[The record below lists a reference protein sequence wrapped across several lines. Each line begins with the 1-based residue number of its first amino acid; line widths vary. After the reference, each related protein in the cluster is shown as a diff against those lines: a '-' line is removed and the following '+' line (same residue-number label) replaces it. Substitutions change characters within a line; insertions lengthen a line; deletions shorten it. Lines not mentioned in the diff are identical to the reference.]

1 MWSSRLNPTAIFF
14 VLSLVLF
21 GAPQAAAN
29 QHEWQTYYGGDTDET
44 LSLRLGQNRAR
55 IIIGSERCLGEFWG
69 VVTRHSDHISLTD
82 PNPRGRLLA
91 PECEFELWPLINGGY
106 RIEQGNGCTA
116 YHGAMCDLSG
126 VVSPVIASP
135 LVEDDKPVAS
145 FECAAANN
153 QAETSIC
160 NDYALSNLDRLL
172 ALVYRTTLN
181 INDANLLADENA
193 DIVNDQRR
201 WLDVR
206 NDCAD
211 DISCLSQTYHSRLMS
226 LTELWIGQQYDQIWS
241 ALLQEPSLEVVS
253 DTHQRSIMVSKV
265 DDTYEHILV
274 FDPVGRLAYRS
285 FDTPYDACTD
295 EFSYNEEPGA
305 DATILTRE
313 VHCNRYSAVRRDT
326 VQLTPECIELVS
338 WYEFPAGRSSD
349 RTWLPAD
356 GEQLC
361 AESSLAFDS
370 SAMWAWNTEWGRGG
384 DTEYLSS
391 EPVSNLM
398 DATRHFFNYWES
410 PSIQLANQSELRW
423 DWQCPADEL
432 TLSYVKL
439 INFYHNLPFAGD
451 EEAKFSER
459 VEYWPSDF
467 GYAFNLRPSI
477 NPIDGRFRSLVDDY
491 LRFEDIARPLLVI
504 TLKSLNHDGVVMTVL
519 DDLLAAHD
527 YTENPSQTDPNTF
540 FPCENVKLVNG
551 PLYEI
556 TYWRGFDTYGF
567 WQRRRTDGT
576 ASFVYNT
583 LLSLR
588 DEIGE

>member
-126 VVSPVIASP
+126 VVSPVIASS
-135 LVEDDKPVAS
+135 VAEDDKPVAS

-172 ALVYRTTLN
+172 ALVYRTTLH

-201 WLDVR
+201 WLNVR

-226 LTELWIGQQYDQIWS
+226 LTALWIGQQYDQIWT
-241 ALLQEPSLEVVS
+241 ALSQEPSLEAVS
-253 DTHQRSIMVSKV
+253 DIHQRSIMVSKV
-265 DDTYEHILV
+265 DDAYEHILV

-285 FDTPYDACTD
+285 FDAPYDACTD
-295 EFSYNEEPGA
+295 EFSYTQELGPNT
-305 DATILTRE
+305 TILTRE
-313 VHCNRYSAVRRDT
+313 AHCNRYQFVRKDT
-326 VQLTPECIELVS
+326 VQLTPECIELVRL
-338 WYEFPAGRSSD
+338 YEYPAGRSSD
-349 RTWLPAD
+349 RTWLPAN

-361 AESSLAFDS
+361 AESTLALDS
-370 SAMWAWNTEWGRGG
+370 SVMWAWNTGWGQDG
-384 DTEYLSS
+384 DTEDLSS
-391 EPVSNLM
+391 EPVFNLM
-398 DATRHFFNYWES
+398 DAARHFFNYWQS
-410 PSIQLANQSELRW
+410 PSITLAEQSDLQDYE
-423 DWQCPADEL
+423 CPADDL
-432 TLSYVKL
+432 ALSYVKL
-439 INFYHNLPFAGD
+439 LNFYHNLPFD
-451 EEAKFSER
+451 SEADASFSEPM
-459 VEYWPSDF
+459 EYWSSNF
-467 GYAFNLRPSI
+467 GYSLNFLPER
-477 NPIDGRFRSLVDDY
+477 NPINNRFASLVDDY
-491 LRFEDIARPLLVI
+491 LRFEGIARPLLI
-504 TLKSLNHDGVVMTVL
+504 MTLRALNQDSEVEAVL
-519 DDLLAAHD
+519 DDLLEA
-527 YTENPSQTDPNTF
+527 YNFTESPSELYRNSF
-540 FPCENVKLVNG
+540 YPCEKFKLVNG
-551 PLYEI
+551 PLYDL

-567 WQRRRTDGT
+567 WQRRRADGT

-588 DEIGE
+588 DEIGA